1 MYFYITLHCIGYSP
15 SIPLSRH
22 DSLPAQRTRRPPS
35 DMPPGTVHPGGGL
48 KHWDVSLLRSM
59 QKLAKPGRVIS
70 SSIVLLTT
78 AFAPSVWFNPE
89 IMSNIRNVNHLKHES
104 IFLDHLASG
113 HKRQDPKNVVVSF
126 FMGETLNSVGAG
138 VRLVSESIRGIQNST
153 GKATDEHQ
161 VHAQLARRVR
171 PISALSL

>member
-1 MYFYITLHCIGYSP
+1 MDTKRQSSDAGGFRANGLQSSTPRRTPRRRPSLRRKKTFPLYMYFYITLQCIGYSP

-78 AFAPSVWFNPE
+78 AFAPSVWFNRE
-89 IMSNIRNVNHLKHES
+89 IMSNIRNV
-104 IFLDHLASG
+104 DH
-113 HKRQDPKNVVVSF
+113 
-126 FMGETLNSVGAG
+126 
-138 VRLVSESIRGIQNST
+138 
-153 GKATDEHQ
+153 
-161 VHAQLARRVR
+161 QL
-171 PISALSL
+171 SALAVIWTIKTSILRGG